1 VAFVPWQKK
10 VQARAVQQVT
20 AAGVEGIVGQ
30 ARYRLGTAE
39 FVSEIFDANTGIP
52 TLPDDENLWLLLG
65 DAQGP
70 VAWFSVMDDVRS
82 DAAALVDLLIKQGI
96 AVELLSGDQSGAVEK
111 LAKQLGIAQWIAGAK
126 PQDKLS
132 HLHAAQQRGDKVL
145 MLGDGIN
152 DVPVLSGAD
161 ISVAMASASDLAQT
175 RADAILLSDNL
186 SLLSEAILLA
196 HRTQQIIKQNLR
208 FSLAYNL
215 LALPLAAAGLVA
227 PWQAAIGMTA
237 SSLFVIFNSLRLNKV
252 PQQSQAN

>member
-1 VAFVPWQKK
+1 
-10 VQARAVQQVT
+10 
-20 AAGVEGIVGQ
+20 
-30 ARYRLGTAE
+30 
-39 FVSEIFDANTGIP
+39 
-52 TLPDDENLWLLLG
+52 
-65 DAQGP
+65 
-70 VAWFSVMDDVRS
+70 
-82 DAAALVDLLIKQGI
+82 
-96 AVELLSGDQSGAVEK
+96 
-111 LAKQLGIAQWIAGAK
+111 
-126 PQDKLS
+126 LS